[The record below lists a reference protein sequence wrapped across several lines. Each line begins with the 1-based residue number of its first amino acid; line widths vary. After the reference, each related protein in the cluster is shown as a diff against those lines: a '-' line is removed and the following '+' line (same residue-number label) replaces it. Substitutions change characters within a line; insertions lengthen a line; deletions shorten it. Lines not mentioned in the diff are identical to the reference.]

1 MIQEQIELLERQY
14 NYLSRQKGVNFIRQA
29 RCFCSF
35 LQKNAHYSVLLQ
47 DMISETQLAVNELEE
62 LDGSLMLE
70 LVAIRTELQQR
81 APEYDDSN
89 MKPPTREE
97 LTTKYESSFAFFDAH
112 LKDEDRK
119 RGIPMFPTPY
129 DDRTKFNTLR
139 GVIAGKVYGLING
152 YSPATGT
159 IEEGNERKDLEDLR
173 VRLEELQQMHNH
185 KFRSFLDAKF
195 TLPGVSW
202 INLETTF
209 NEINP
214 EPTEYARQD
223 PERMLERALHGYGRV
238 LRKALYEPEE
248 RSSNEDKQSLSE
260 IEKRISEHCE
270 RVYEE
275 LRLRLGTT
283 RSNLALIRR
292 YKNRCEWHDRERLF
306 AIAQTKSAEND
317 LTAELARY
325 LFDQGLN
332 PLTRARTADL
342 EPDLLDPTSLGKVYV
357 EAKQYSKSARDY
369 LVKGV
374 GQVHDTLG
382 RLRGTPYEVTEA
394 FLVIFRRG
402 GPRYIFPN
410 VINSEGYEIYIILID
425 IAPTSISGTRQKHRP
440 IQIPLS
446 ELVA

>member
-1 MIQEQIELLERQY
+1 MIQDQIDLLERQY
-14 NYLSRQKGVNFIRQA
+14 NYLSRQNGISFIRQA
-29 RCFCSF
+29 RRFFSF
-35 LQKNAHYSVLLQ
+35 LQKNAHYSVLIQ
-47 DMISETQLAVNELEE
+47 DMISETQSAINELEE
-62 LDGSLMLE
+62 LDKSLMPE

-89 MKPPTREE
+89 MKPPAPEALHHME
-97 LTTKYESSFAFFDAH
+97 YESSFAFFDA
-112 LKDEDRK
+112 LLRDETRV

-129 DDRTKFNTLR
+129 DDRTKFNTLS
-139 GVIAGKVYGLING
+139 GIVTAKIYGLTNG
-152 YSPATGT
+152 YNPATGA
-159 IEEGNERKDLEDLR
+159 IEKDKERKDLEDLR
-173 VRLEELQQMHNH
+173 VRLVELHQGHNH

-202 INLETTF
+202 INLEATF

-214 EPTEYARQD
+214 EPTEYAGQD
-223 PERMLERALHGYGRV
+223 PERISERALHGYGRV

-248 RSSNEDKQSLSE
+248 RLSNEDEQSLSE
-260 IEKRISEHCE
+260 LEKRISEHCK

-275 LRLRLGTT
+275 LRLRLGTA
-283 RSNLALIRR
+283 RSNLSLIRR
-292 YKNRCEWHDRERLF
+292 YKNRCEWHDRERLQ
-306 AIAQTKSAEND
+306 AVAQTKSAEND

-357 EAKQYSKSARDY
+357 EAKQYADSARGY

-394 FLVIFRRG
+394 FIVIFR
-402 GPRYIFPN
+402 
-410 VINSEGYEIYIILID
+410 
-425 IAPTSISGTRQKHRP
+425 
-440 IQIPLS
+440 
-446 ELVA
+446 